1 MSTMTRRATL
11 AGLAASAIAS
21 GAAPASPVPRGDT
34 AVSLGAVAAQ
44 VGIQFGT
51 AFDREIFT
59 DAPYRAVVARESRI
73 ATTENSLKFDWLR
86 PRGPTPDYGV
96 ADQLVDFAHRNEIAL
111 RGTALVWNDWPP
123 AWLRTLSTRELA
135 TMMDRHI
142 DEVLTRYRGR
152 IHSWDVVNEPF
163 FPPHRREGGY
173 RQGPWFT
180 AMGKDYIPRAFR
192 RAAAADPTTK
202 LVLNEAFME
211 QEDELGLSIRPR
223 FLRLIDEMRQAG
235 VPLHAVGFQGHLKPH
250 LPSDDQRFV
259 DYLHDIARRDLDI
272 YITELDVDDQAFPDD
287 LARRDEMVARRHFE
301 FLSAV
306 LTVPRVKVVIAW
318 HLSDKYSWY
327 ATADWHRKEV
337 AARGFNPRRPV
348 RTHILDTEHRP
359 KDAWHGVQR
368 ALAARATRS
377 G

>member
-1 MSTMTRRATL
+1 MLTRRAAL
-11 AGLAASAIAS
+11 AGLASA
-21 GAAPASPVPRGDT
+21 AAVPVLAQAPIPPGDT
-34 AVSLGAVAAQ
+34 SVSLGAVAAQ
-44 VGIQFGT
+44 VGIRFGT
-51 AFDREIFT
+51 AFDREIFA
-59 DAPYRAVVARESRI
+59 DAPYRAIVARESRI

-96 ADQLVDFAHRNEIAL
+96 ADQLVEFARRNDIAL

-123 AWLRTLSTRELA
+123 AWLRTLSNRELA
-135 TMMDRHI
+135 SMMDRHI

-152 IHSWDVVNEPF
+152 IQSWDVVNEPF

-173 RQGPWFT
+173 RQGPWLT
-180 AMGKDYIPRAFR
+180 AMGKDYVPRAFR
-192 RAAAADPTTK
+192 RAAAADPSTK

-223 FLRLIDEMRQAG
+223 FLRLVDEMQQAG

-250 LPSDDQRFV
+250 LPGDDQRFV
-259 DYLHDIARRDLDI
+259 AYLREFERRGLDI

-287 LARRDEMVARRHFE
+287 LARRDEMVARRHFD

-306 LTVPRVKVVIAW
+306 LTVPAVKVVIAW

-327 ATADWHRKEV
+327 ATADWHRREV
-337 AARGFNPRRPV
+337 AARGGTAGRPV
-348 RTHILDTEHRP
+348 RTHVLDADHRP
-359 KDAWHGVQR
+359 KAAWHAVQR
-368 ALAARATRS
+368 ALAARTVRPA
-377 G
+377 